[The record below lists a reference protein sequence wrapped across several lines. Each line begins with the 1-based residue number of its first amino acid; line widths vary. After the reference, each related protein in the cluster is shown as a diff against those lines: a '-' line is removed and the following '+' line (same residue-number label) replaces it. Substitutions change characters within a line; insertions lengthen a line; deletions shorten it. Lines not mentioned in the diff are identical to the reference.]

1 MSPEELIGELGKTV
15 NPKLA
20 EQLVQE
26 YRSQEEAFL
35 LKKWKYTEL
44 DGGRFTEAAARILY
58 SVDSGNINLGKT
70 VVDCVRY
77 VDNDQVPH
85 NFPERHAAIHLSKV
99 IKATY
104 KLRSQRGAVHVSA
117 TYTANEI
124 DSRLIISNVRWILA
138 ELLRLFI
145 SGNDTEVA
153 QIIHELAQFPHP
165 VIREFDG
172 LPLLQKTDFTTEEE
186 ILAHLLYSKDR
197 SLKTADLLKV
207 VQKDGS
213 GIRRALKKLS
223 GSKVREIVDV
233 NYLWHITDRGIMRIE
248 GRLTTSS

>member
-1 MSPEELIGELGKTV
+1 MSPEELTAELSKAV
-15 NPKLA
+15 PPKLA
-20 EQLVQE
+20 EQLIQE
-26 YRSQEEAFL
+26 FRSQEEAFL

-44 DGGRFTEAAARILY
+44 DGGRFVEAAARIIY
-58 SVDSGNINLGKT
+58 SADSAKVNLNKT
-70 VVDCVRY
+70 VDDCMRY

-85 NFPERHAAIHLSKV
+85 NFPERQSAIHLSKV
-99 IKATY
+99 VRATY

-172 LPLLQKTDFTTEEE
+172 LPLLQETDFTTEEE

-197 SLKTADLLKV
+197 SLKTGDLLKV

-213 GIRRALKKLS
+213 GVRRALKKLS
-223 GSKVREIVDV
+223 SSKVREIVNV
-233 NYLWHITDRGIMRIE
+233 NSLWHITDRGIVRIE
-248 GRLTTSS
+248 GRLSTSS